1 MPNFTPRPD
10 RSLARALTTA
20 DEQLASVFNQSW
32 QAIADNLQLI
42 FNNLTDLEQ
51 QRASIDSI
59 VSSIETSFSSQQAQL
74 QSAQSA
80 ASPVL
85 AASLQRNS
93 EANNLNTANS
103 ASTAKTAAANT
114 ALSAAET
121 NLNAVANNAM
131 PFSPLLSAIAQLGR
145 PNNSM
150 LGTNG
155 VGAIGWFAASGQS
168 FTVEM
173 GYVALRVPAGGN
185 GGSIAAGSGQQ
196 IPIATSGYMNAR
208 NQWGLVETSLDGN
221 TLVLPCTG
229 GSCRYYVF
237 GHVTFSGIA
246 SANSRLRGDGASLSP
261 GVAVQSIAG
270 RSNASE
276 NFNQASVVFAS
287 LDVSSESRVILEG
300 WVQAANTAI
309 PSGGLGIAVGGG
321 SADVAGVL
329 FFRRRF
335 L

>member
-10 RSLARALTTA
+10 RSLVRALTTA
-20 DEQLASVFNQSW
+20 DEQLASVLNQSW

-42 FNNLTDLEQ
+42 LNNLTDLEQ
-51 QRASIDSI
+51 QRASIES
-59 VSSIETSFSSQQAQL
+59 VVTSIETSFSSQQSQL

-93 EANNLNTANS
+93 EANSLNTANS
-103 ASTAKTAAANT
+103 AATAKTAAANI
-114 ALSAAET
+114 ALTAAET
-121 NLNAVANNAM
+121 NLNAVASNAM
-131 PFSPLLSAIAQLGR
+131 PFSLLLQAISGLNR

-155 VGAIGWFAASGQS
+155 AGAVAWFAASGQS

-173 GYVALRVPAGGN
+173 GYVALRTTVGNN
-185 GGSIAAGSGQQ
+185 GGSIAAGAGVQ
-196 IPIATSGYMNAR
+196 IAIATSGYSNCR

-229 GSCRYYVF
+229 GNCRYYMF
-237 GHVTFSGIA
+237 GWATFSGIA

-261 GVAVQSIAG
+261 GASVQSIAG
-270 RSNASE
+270 RSTAAE
-276 NFNQASVVFAS
+276 NFNQVSGVFAP
-287 LDVSSESRVILEG
+287 LNVSGESRVILEG
-300 WVQAANTAI
+300 WVQTANTAI
-309 PSGGLGIAVGGG
+309 PSAGLGIGLGGG
-321 SADVAGVL
+321 SSDVAGIL